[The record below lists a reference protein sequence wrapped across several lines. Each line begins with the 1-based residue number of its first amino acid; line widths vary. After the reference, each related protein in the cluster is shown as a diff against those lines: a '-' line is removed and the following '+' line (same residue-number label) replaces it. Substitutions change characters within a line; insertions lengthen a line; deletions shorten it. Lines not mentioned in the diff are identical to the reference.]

1 MADRSCRPASFWTQ
15 SNALLRKNF
24 TFQMPAPR
32 YRAVRSDFVPFTDLP
47 NESCRKTESCP
58 VTILVTGNNQ
68 SFGETVAGNLF
79 LNSISLDSTSIMDNF
94 SNNVMGTES
103 KIGESKFS
111 DPAFMFDHI
120 YDQAS
125 AYVSKE

>member
-1 MADRSCRPASFWTQ
+1 MSHAGRQ
-15 SNALLRKNF
+15 
-24 TFQMPAPR
+24 
-32 YRAVRSDFVPFTDLP
+32 
-47 NESCRKTESCP
+47 SCP

-79 LNSISLDSTSIMDNF
+79 LNSISLDSTSFMDNF

-103 KIGESKFS
+103 RLGDSIFP
-111 DPAFMFDHI
+111 DPDFMFDHI